1 MEFSRLDQFQ
11 AVLVGVA
18 VADAAAH
25 GQIVPSNARVS
36 PQSWPAPHWP
46 APHWPETSWCQ
57 ALRHVAHQVALP
69 DHGGNAANAW
79 AANVW
84 VEGFPAVEGAII
96 QIPILLRYLDTPDIQ
111 PLWIAQRLGLPV
123 SEDALTV
130 QLYAILQTLLCNPN
144 HSLSMR
150 LKALQAQLDRF
161 AQHPGSQH
169 PEIVLLAQSIQS
181 TLHAA
186 GDFRLAIA
194 NRLLTTRLLTTHL
207 PTAISPLQPVLIG
220 LLCTALR
227 GLKTVPIS
235 WRQTLRLSQPSPWY
249 LSRWGVADERGL
261 REIAIDLWRAW
272 SGL

>member
-11 AVLVGVA
+11 AVLVGIA

-25 GQIVPSNARVS
+25 GQIIPSNALVS
-36 PQSWPAPHWP
+36 PQSWPAPHLP
-46 APHWPETSWCQ
+46 ATPWCQ
-57 ALRHVAHQVALP
+57 ALHHVARQMVLP
-69 DHGGNAANAW
+69 DHGGSAANAW
-79 AANVW
+79 
-84 VEGFPAVEGAII
+84 VEAPPAVERAII

-111 PLWIAQRLGLPV
+111 PLRIAQRLGWPIF
-123 SEDALTV
+123 EDALTV
-130 QLYAILQTLLCNPN
+130 QLYAILQTLLCNQN
-144 HSLSMR
+144 QSLSMR

-161 AQHPGSQH
+161 PQS
-169 PEIVLLAQSIQS
+169 PETVLLTQAIQS
-181 TLHAA
+181 TLDAA

-194 NRLLTTRLLTTHL
+194 NHLRTTRLLTTDL
-207 PTAISPLQPVLIG
+207 PTAMSPLQPVLMG

-235 WRQTLRLSQPSPWY
+235 WRQALRLSQPSPWY

-261 REIAIDLWRAW
+261 REIAIDLWQAW